1 MHHGVSNPQYV
12 CLDWPICIIY
22 DGSKLIKGW
31 HSRFSV
37 VSSLDYSALIEL
49 NIIFNFTLN
58 MDHLVFI
65 ALLKLAYKHFSGS
78 TDGSRLQKETIFYF
92 S

>member
-1 MHHGVSNPQYV
+1 
-12 CLDWPICIIY
+12 
-22 DGSKLIKGW
+22 
-31 HSRFSV
+31 
-37 VSSLDYSALIEL
+37 
-49 NIIFNFTLN
+49 

-92 S
+92 SWLEKRINESQWTEEVKDFNGNNDDNFLALWL